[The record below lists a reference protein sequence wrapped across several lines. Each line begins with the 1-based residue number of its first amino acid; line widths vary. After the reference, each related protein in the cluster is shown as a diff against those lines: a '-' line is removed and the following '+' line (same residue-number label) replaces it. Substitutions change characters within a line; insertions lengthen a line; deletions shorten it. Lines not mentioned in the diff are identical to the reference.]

1 MANSLTVYDLWFHED
16 LLNIIKLRSRNMVE
30 NINICISH
38 KAAHFKNSQ
47 QITIIILYS
56 IFAVL
61 MTVQKMRKSLV
72 LFIWKWKCTK
82 TYKKYIILLNGRT
95 KNSLEINKEH
105 STIQNHYSYSWTK
118 QGRGLRISTTTENKS
133 KYDHIMSV

>member
-1 MANSLTVYDLWFHED
+1 
-16 LLNIIKLRSRNMVE
+16 MVE

-38 KAAHFKNSQ
+38 TAAHFKNSQ

-72 LFIWKWKCTK
+72 LLSGSENAQKPTK
-82 TYKKYIILLNGRT
+82 KKYIIILLKERRKELGNEQGTQHHT
-95 KNSLEINKEH
+95 KSLFLQLDKTGQRPENVY
-105 STIQNHYSYSWTK
+105 HYKKTK
-118 QGRGLRISTTTENKS
+118 QI
-133 KYDHIMSV
+133 